1 MGTEFSSISPEAE
14 QYGATSAGH
23 FDFPLFIGVTLLFPM
38 PRCAH
43 VHGGGVVS
51 SPSICAPPLDNANR
65 L

>member
-43 VHGGGVVS
+43 VHGGGGLQYFHM
-51 SPSICAPPLDNANR
+51 CPPLR
-65 L
+65 